1 VRRAARITKRRLLV
15 VGIAVVVALAILSFV
30 LPYVG
35 GGGSGIT
42 NLFP

>member
-1 VRRAARITKRRLLV
+1 MAARITKRRLLM

-35 GGGSGIT
+35 GGSSGIT
-42 NLFP
+42 SLFP

>member
-1 VRRAARITKRRLLV
+1 MAARITKRRLLM
-15 VGIAVVVALAILSFV
+15 VGIAVVVALAILSFA

-35 GGGSGIT
+35 GGSSGIT

>member
-1 VRRAARITKRRLLV
+1 MRARITKRRLLV
-15 VGIAVVVALAILSFV
+15 VGIAVVAVLAILSFV

-42 NLFP
+42 SLFP